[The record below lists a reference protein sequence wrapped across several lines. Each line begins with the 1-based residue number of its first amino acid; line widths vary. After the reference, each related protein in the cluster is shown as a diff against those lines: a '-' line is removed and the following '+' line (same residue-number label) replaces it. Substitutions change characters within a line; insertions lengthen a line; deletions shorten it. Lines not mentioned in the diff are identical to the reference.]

1 MTKKN
6 KEAKKG
12 FWAFRPPRSAGS
24 QKEKG
29 TVGLPEASL
38 VIAPVRGNHHASKG
52 SRASGA
58 VCPCVSRLRG
68 GKGLLGDL
76 LFNQVVV
83 GLPGR
88 PCLAPWG
95 NGVKR
100 CSGLGSVPTE
110 VPLSPNLV
118 LSPANTTS
126 YLWERAI
133 RWSSRAEL
141 RGL

>member
-12 FWAFRPPRSAGS
+12 FWAFRPPHSAGS

-38 VIAPVRGNHHASKG
+38 VVAPVRGNHHASKG
-52 SRASGA
+52 SRAPGA
-58 VCPCVSRLRG
+58 VCVRAFHGFGAERG
-68 GKGLLGDL
+68 FSETCSLIRWCWACLGARA
-76 LFNQVVV
+76 
-83 GLPGR
+83 LPE
-88 PCLAPWG
+88 

-126 YLWERAI
+126 YVWERAI